1 MGQPDLG
8 LSDDQAPIVNV
19 LSRLSHEIHQLTS
32 KLASASDTSP
42 SSFNHPVGGGK
53 EDDDDCGRPYK
64 RPRLLTHSP
73 QYPSPRPVPRN
84 TLEDQNEGYPSP
96 PPIACLEALLAA
108 YFTRVQ
114 PWVPIIQEA
123 AFRRKIAEP
132 RGRQKMSL
140 VLHSMVFAALRFV
153 TQDGKPL
160 DADYVKDKTAKS
172 RTVVVLNAMER
183 LSVENLQAL
192 TILAFTEV
200 SVSSLEASEKGDS

>member
-1 MGQPDLG
+1 LD
-8 LSDDQAPIVNV
+8 LSDDQAPIVKV
-19 LSRLSHEIHQLTS
+19 LSQLSHEIHQLTS
-32 KLASASDTSP
+32 KLASTSDASSGP
-42 SSFNHPVGGGK
+42 FNRPIDGEK
-53 EDDDDCGRPYK
+53 EDENECGPPYK
-64 RPRLLTHSP
+64 RPRPLNHSP
-73 QYPSPRPVPRN
+73 QYPSSQPVPSN
-84 TLEDQNEGYPSP
+84 TLEDQNERYPSP
-96 PPIACLEALLAA
+96 PSIACLEALLAA
-108 YFTRVQ
+108 YFTCVQ

-160 DADYVKDKTAKS
+160 DADYVKDKTSKS

-183 LSVENLQAL
+183 LTVENLQAL

-200 SVSSLEASEKGDS
+200 SISSLDAPEGRRFITD